1 MNEYNISDYEIFSS
15 AIATT
20 SNNVRLLVE
29 ALTTIQQ
36 EVSKLQN
43 SDVFLGPLCDS
54 ALQEWQ
60 AINSK
65 ASDLLNGFNNISSY
79 LNDVSAS
86 YAAADTT
93 TGNEV
98 GCEVI

>member
-20 SNNVRLLVE
+20 SNNVKLLVE
-29 ALTTIQQ
+29 ALTAIQQ

-43 SDVFLGPLCDS
+43 ADVFLGPLCDS
-54 ALQEWQ
+54 AIQEWQ
-60 AINSK
+60 TINSK
-65 ASDLLNGFNNISSY
+65 SSDLLNGFNNISSY
-79 LNDVSAS
+79 LNDVSAA
-86 YAAADTT
+86 YAAADVA